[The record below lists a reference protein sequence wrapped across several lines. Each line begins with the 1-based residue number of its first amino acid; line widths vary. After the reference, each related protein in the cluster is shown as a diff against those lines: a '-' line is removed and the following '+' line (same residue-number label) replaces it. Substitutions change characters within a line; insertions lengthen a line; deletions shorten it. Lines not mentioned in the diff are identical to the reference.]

1 MVVFN
6 INLKDKFMKVYTKLV
21 FICLIM
27 MFQTAIADDSYAGK
41 YELITPPQQTSA
53 PEGKVEVVELF
64 WYTCPHCYRF
74 DESHLKD
81 WKNNKPK
88 NVHFINMPAVFG
100 NNDRRLPLAKAY
112 YVAEALKVS
121 NKIHT
126 PLFKAIHDD
135 NRDMNN
141 KRSLQKLFSK
151 HGVSVK
157 DFNDTYD
164 SFWVTTQ
171 INRAKTMTK
180 GYGIGGVPVIIV
192 NGKYRLTSEMA
203 NGYNEMMKVLDYLI
217 KKESTAK

>member
-1 MVVFN
+1 MR
-6 INLKDKFMKVYTKLV
+6 IYTKLV
-21 FICLIM
+21 FICLILL
-27 MFQTAIADDSYAGK
+27 FQTAVADNGYEGK
-41 YELITPPQQTSA
+41 YELITTPQQTSA

-74 DESHLKD
+74 DESHLKN
-81 WKNNKPK
+81 WKANKPK
-88 NVHFINMPAVFG
+88 NVHFIHMPAVFG
-100 NNDRRLPLAKAY
+100 SNDRRLPLAKAY

-121 NKIHT
+121 DKIHT

-135 NRDMNN
+135 NRNMNS
-141 KRSLQKLFSK
+141 KEALQRLFSK
-151 HGVSVK
+151 HGVSVE

-192 NGKYRLTSEMA
+192 AGKYRLTSEMA
-203 NGYNEMMKVLDYLI
+203 NGYDEMMKILDYLI
-217 KKESTAK
+217 KKELATK